1 VAEYQDFDRERWAA
15 LRTAPLPDL
24 TRSDASAVDRGDL
37 LDIYAPLSE
46 LIGRRAAGEPSPD
59 TVPYVVSIV
68 GGVAVGK
75 STSARALRS
84 MLELGP
90 PERGV
95 DVVTTDG
102 FLYPNR
108 VLATRGLTDR
118 KGFPET
124 FDRDAFNQ
132 FLRSVKDGVPEVRAP
147 SYSHEIYDV
156 VTDAPQIVRG
166 PDVLIVE
173 GLPLTTD
180 HIDLAIFVDAD
191 EHDTEHW
198 YVERF
203 LALCREAVDDDA
215 SFYRSFVGYSDAQV
229 SSIAHDVWASINHVN
244 LHEFILPA
252 REGCDVILEKQAD
265 HRVRRVR
272 LRTS

>member
-1 VAEYQDFDRERWAA
+1 VPEYEDFDRERWAA
-15 LRTAPLPDL
+15 SRAAPLPDL
-24 TRSDASAVDRGDL
+24 TRSDAGTVDRGDL
-37 LDIYAPLSE
+37 RDIYAPLSE
-46 LIGRRAAGEPSPD
+46 FIGRRAGDEPSPD
-59 TVPYVVSIV
+59 PVPYVVSIV
-68 GGVAVGK
+68 GSVAVGK
-75 STSARALRS
+75 STSARALRA

-90 PERGV
+90 PGRDV

-108 VLATRGLTDR
+108 MLAARGLADR

-124 FDRDAFNQ
+124 FDRDAFNE
-132 FLRSVKDGVPEVRAP
+132 FLRSVKRGVPEVRAP
-147 SYSHEIYDV
+147 SYSHEIYDI
-156 VTDAPQIVRG
+156 VTDAPQIVRK

-180 HIDLAIFVDAD
+180 HVDLAIFVDAD
-191 EHDTEHW
+191 EHDIEQW

-215 SFYRSFVGYSDAQV
+215 SFFRSFVGYSDAQI
-229 SSIAHDVWASINHVN
+229 SAIAHDVWVSINSVN

-252 REGCDVILEKQAD
+252 RDGCDVILEKQAD

>member
-1 VAEYQDFDRERWAA
+1 MPEYEDFDRERWAA

-24 TRSDASAVDRGDL
+24 TRSDAGTVDRSDL
-37 LDIYAPLSE
+37 LEIYAPLSE
-46 LIGRRAAGEPSPD
+46 FIGRRAGDEPAPD
-59 TVPYVVSIV
+59 PVPYVVSIV
-68 GGVAVGK
+68 GSVAVGK
-75 STSARALRS
+75 STSARASRA

-90 PERGV
+90 PGRAV

-102 FLYPNR
+102 FLFPNR
-108 VLATRGLTDR
+108 VLSARGLADR

-124 FDRDAFNQ
+124 FDRDAFNE
-132 FLRSVKDGVPEVRAP
+132 FLRSVKRGVPEVRAP
-147 SYSHEIYDV
+147 SYSHEIYDI
-156 VTDAPQIVRG
+156 VTDAPQIVRK

-180 HIDLAIFVDAD
+180 HVDLAIFVDAD
-191 EHDTEHW
+191 EHDIEQW

-203 LALCREAVDDDA
+203 LALCREAVGDDA
-215 SFYRSFVGYSDAQV
+215 SFFRSFVGYSDAQI
-229 SSIAHDVWASINHVN
+229 SAIAHDVWASINRVN
-244 LHEFILPA
+244 LYEFILPA
-252 REGCDVILEKQAD
+252 RDGCDVILEKRAD